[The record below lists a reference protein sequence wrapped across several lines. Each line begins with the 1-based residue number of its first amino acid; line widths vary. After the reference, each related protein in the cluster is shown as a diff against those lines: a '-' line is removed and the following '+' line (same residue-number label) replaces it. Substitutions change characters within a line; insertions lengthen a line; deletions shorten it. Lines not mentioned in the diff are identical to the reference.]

1 MERDL
6 YISLPDQDHAS
17 DDFPIHP
24 RKIRQWIKQLP
35 LVNMGEATRQ
45 FYSGL
50 SLVNR
55 KLCAPKLRLEI
66 MEALRPTARIIL
78 SNLHKHL
85 VAHNVPLPPKTLQIL
100 QLCQALLS
108 ELVIGYK
115 TILRDTTPGKIKH
128 SDKSVTLSIHRT
140 MRYLGEQLSVSA
152 RVYAPIPEGIWRDIN
167 QLFQF
172 SEEYGLLHRS
182 TDDGEHHL
190 LEKSS
195 ILDIYKQINLLAMSQ
210 PHSLQQGEV
219 EKLTAFFERASA
231 DCTITEDPVL
241 DYKGNVHYINT
252 NLDAP
257 PDYTIKAELAL
268 SSANRYFDL
277 SSLVDNLAAM
287 IQGEQPEQ
295 FETIVS
301 LPTLS
306 RDLTR
311 RLLSSLTTNPKRRF
325 NRTLRSSKILVAI
338 GLANIH
344 AAIKDSQPN
353 INNERSSEVQSPTD
367 FSLQL
372 YPKQTSKHENTL
384 FTHTEERSGSSYAW
398 DMIAKGNLVTG
409 QPINSEG
416 QAIHSDKGSS
426 AQRWQTWDMVNQSVG
441 GCRLLWRESMES
453 KARVGEL
460 LVLRNP
466 HKESYR
472 YQVGAIRWM
481 RYYNNLGLEIGL
493 QVLAPDVLPASA
505 SYKRTQKHRKAQ
517 PTGVLMLSG
526 VEALNQP
533 PSLITYPNMFQEG
546 DRLIV
551 ELMNREK
558 QTHQETEIKLEN
570 TCTCKSTYTQFHYI
584 CVSELKHSTTD
595 TKNRDEF
602 GAVWSAL

>member
-6 YISLPDQDHAS
+6 YINLPDQDHPS

-85 VAHNVPLPPKTLQIL
+85 VAHNLPLPPKTLQIF
-100 QLCQALLS
+100 QLCHALLS

-115 TILRDTTPGKIKH
+115 TILRDTTTGTTRLNDIY
-128 SDKSVTLSIHRT
+128 VTLSIHRT

-152 RVYAPIPEGIWRDIN
+152 RVYASIPEGIWRDIN
-167 QLFQF
+167 QLFQL

-182 TDDGEHHL
+182 TDDCEHHL

-195 ILDIYKQINLLAMSQ
+195 ILDVYKQINLLAMSQ
-210 PHSLQQGEV
+210 LHSLQQGEV

-231 DCTITEDPVL
+231 DCTISEDPVL
-241 DYKGNVHYINT
+241 DYKGNIHYINT

-277 SSLVDNLAAM
+277 SSLVDNLVAM
-287 IQGEQPEQ
+287 IQGEQPDQ
-295 FETIVS
+295 VETIVS

-344 AAIKDSQPN
+344 AAFKESQHNIDS
-353 INNERSSEVQSPTD
+353 ERSLDVQSPQD

-372 YPKQTSKHENTL
+372 YPKQTSKHENAL
-384 FTHTEERSGSSYAW
+384 FTHAEERSGSSYAW

-409 QPINSEG
+409 QPINGDE
-416 QAIHSDKGSS
+416 QAIHSDESSS

-441 GCRLLWRESMES
+441 GCRLLWRESLES

-466 HKESYR
+466 HKESHR
-472 YQVGAIRWM
+472 YQVGVIRWM

-505 SYKRTQKHRKAQ
+505 TFKSAQNHRKTQ
-517 PTGVLMLSG
+517 STDVLMLSG

-533 PSLITYPNMFQEG
+533 PSVITYPNLFQEG
-546 DRLIV
+546 DRLVIKLV
-551 ELMNREK
+551 NHAK
-558 QTHQETEIKLEN
+558 QINQETEVELEN
-570 TCTCKSTYTQFHYI
+570 TCTRKSTYNQFHYI
-584 CVSELKHSTTD
+584 CVSEIKHTLAD
-595 TKNRDEF
+595 IKDKDKF